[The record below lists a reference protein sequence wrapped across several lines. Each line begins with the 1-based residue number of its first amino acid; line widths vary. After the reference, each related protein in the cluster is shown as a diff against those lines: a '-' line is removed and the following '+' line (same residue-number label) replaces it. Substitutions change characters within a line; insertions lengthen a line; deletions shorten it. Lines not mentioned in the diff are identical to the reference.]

1 MGFKQKKITKYR
13 LLDWLGTGTGTYVGT
28 LVGKHM

>member
-13 LLDWLGTGTGTYVGT
+13 LLDWLGTGTYVGT